1 LEEVLLYYKI
11 CKIKGLNY
19 KKMIIYFEKAVHELI
34 SAKNNELLL
43 KIALDLI
50 ETFKFKVNE
59 VE

>member
-1 LEEVLLYYKI
+1 
-11 CKIKGLNY
+11 
-19 KKMIIYFEKAVHELI
+19 MIIYFEKAVHELI